1 MPQPGAKTDRLEEM
15 VEGPARDSL
24 ALSSPAPALRNALE
38 EVPPGSSAALAPPN
52 SSLIG
57 GKAKD
62 EMIADFK
69 KQTESV
75 LAQVRDA
82 TERFRE
88 VDRFDA
94 VQALPAPVAASVA
107 ALAEQARDF
116 RAKLGYEV
124 TFYEC
129 GAETATAEALV
140 TADQITRDLKE
151 KNAPAGRTK
160 LVAFF
165 KRYPA
170 PTRDNQ
176 KPLWRYLGGILIAS
190 NKARTDAEIHLQRAK
205 SLEAA
210 GKKSEALREL
220 QEIYRI
226 YPNAITADRMKQ
238 LEARIR

>member
-1 MPQPGAKTDRLEEM
+1 M
-15 VEGPARDSL
+15 VEGPAHDPL
-24 ALSSPAPALRNALE
+24 ALSSPASALRNALE
-38 EVPPGSSAALAPPN
+38 EAPPPGSSESLAAPD
-52 SSLIG
+52 SSVVG
-57 GKAKD
+57 GKSKD
-62 EMIADFK
+62 EMIANFK

-82 TERFRE
+82 TERFHE
-88 VDRFDA
+88 VDRLDA

-107 ALAEQARDF
+107 ALADQARDF

-140 TADQITRDLKE
+140 TADQITRSLSA
-151 KNAPAGRTK
+151 KNAPAGRAE

-210 GKKSEALREL
+210 GKKSDALHEL

-226 YPNAITADRMKQ
+226 YPNPITADRMKQ